1 MPFYWIFEVLNDK
14 SYDKY
19 ASDAGIKN
27 ADTGAI
33 LVNKCTFD
41 VYNEKSSKYVKK
53 EMELYKYK
61 AGDTIRC
68 GYNVYEDASLANV
81 DETVKALKVGGVE
94 ATEENVKRRLYGI

>member
-1 MPFYWIFEVLNDK
+1 MEEIVAGCVLDDK

-27 ADTGAI
+27 AAAGAI

-41 VYNEKSSKYVKK
+41 VYNENSSKYVKK

-61 AGDTIRC
+61 AGDTIEC
-68 GYNVYEDASLANV
+68 GYNVSDAAAS
-81 DETVKALKVGGVE
+81 
-94 ATEENVKRRLYGI
+94 EEKSAGCRTARHI